1 MNVSSRTVSDW
12 PRTSRVKPGMIPMV
26 MAMIALRMFGP
37 STATMAITSTRPGKL
52 MIPSITRIRTASN
65 LPPR

>member
-1 MNVSSRTVSDW
+1 MNVSSRTVSVW

-26 MAMIALRMFGP
+26 MAMIAFRMFGP
-37 STATMAITSTRPGKL
+37 RTATMAITSTRPGKL